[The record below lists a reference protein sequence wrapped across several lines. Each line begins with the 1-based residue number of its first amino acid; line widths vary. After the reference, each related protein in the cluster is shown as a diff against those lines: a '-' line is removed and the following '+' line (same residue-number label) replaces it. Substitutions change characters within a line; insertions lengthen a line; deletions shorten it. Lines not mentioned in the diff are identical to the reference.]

1 MRMSQT
7 LNNFEQLLEEE
18 ASTFD
23 VHKRQQAREGII
35 STLSSYKLIGQLVT
49 VFVPDMINV
58 LIEATGGDQT
68 TATDDEDKTPR
79 QGQPPHLTA
88 PPTDSG
94 PKPDDDFDII
104 R

>member
-1 MRMSQT
+1 

-23 VHKRQQAREGII
+23 THKRQQAREGII

-58 LIEATGGDQT
+58 LIAATGGSQT
-68 TATDDEDKTPR
+68 TVTDGEDKTPR
-79 QGQPPHLTA
+79 QDRPPHLGEI
-88 PPTDSG
+88 PSDPS
-94 PKPDDDFDII
+94 PNLPDDDFDTL